1 MIWIRF
7 PEGNRYNLAGAKIIE
22 FGTRQLKKWQFWV
35 RNMSKIQQIQE
46 FLKKQPDD
54 AFLIH
59 ALALEYIK
67 AEDLEKARNLF
78 EDLLGRQPDYVG
90 SYYHLAGLLAKMG
103 EKEQAIDWYEKGIV
117 AAKKAGDQHAL
128 RELQSALEELVY

>member
-1 MIWIRF
+1 
-7 PEGNRYNLAGAKIIE
+7 
-22 FGTRQLKKWQFWV
+22 
-35 RNMSKIQQIQE
+35 MSKIQQIQE

-67 AEDLEKARNLF
+67 SGELNLARKVF
-78 EDLLGRQPDYVG
+78 EDLLNRQPDYVG
-90 SYYHLAGLLAKMG
+90 SYYHLAGLLAKME
-103 EKEQAIDWYEKGIV
+103 EKDQAIDWYEKGIDV
-117 AAKKAGDQHAL
+117 AKKAGDQHAL